1 MDYSIFFTDGENRIV
16 FSSAD
21 PRKIIQKLR
30 VLDHDLHHVTEFTE
44 SEDGDTIERW
54 HPEDFI
60 EEFS

>member
-21 PRKIIQKLR
+21 PLKIIQKLKL
-30 VLDHDLHHVTEFTE
+30 LDHDLHHVTQFEET
-44 SEDGDTIERW
+44 EDGTMIERY

>member
-1 MDYSIFFTDGENRIV
+1 MDYSIFFTDGENRII

-21 PRKIIQKLR
+21 PLKIIQKLKL
-30 VLDHDLHHVTEFTE
+30 LDHDLHHVTEFE
-44 SEDGDTIERW
+44 ADGPVIKRY